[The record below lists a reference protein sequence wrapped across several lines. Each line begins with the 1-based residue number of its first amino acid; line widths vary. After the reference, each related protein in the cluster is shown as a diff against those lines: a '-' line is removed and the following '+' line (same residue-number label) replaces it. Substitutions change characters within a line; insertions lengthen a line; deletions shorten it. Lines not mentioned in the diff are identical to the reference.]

1 MAEKIKVMTFNLRVA
16 VKGDGVNY
24 FDYRLPRI
32 LEFLN
37 TEKPD
42 VVGFQEVN
50 DHMKEALNEHLTDYV
65 IVGCGRES
73 SYRGESACL
82 AYRKD
87 RFQLITL
94 ENFWLSATPS
104 IPGSRYGIDQSSC
117 PRVTTAALLKLREAS
132 APFWFV
138 NTHLDHEGGTA
149 RLLGSVQLLQY
160 ISELNVPCILTGDFN
175 ATPDTREI
183 QVITENEICGLKDL
197 TAGLGGTFHGF
208 GKNDPENMPKIDYI
222 FTNMKADPN
231 EAFAIEDK
239 GIDGVYISDHYP
251 VCAFVDAE

>member
-94 ENFWLSATPS
+94 ENFWLSATPT

-117 PRVTTAALLKLREAS
+117 PRVTTAALLKHREAS

-149 RLLGSVQLLQY
+149 RLLGSMQIMQFV
-160 ISELNVPCILTGDFN
+160 STKKESCIITGDFN
-175 ATPDTREI
+175 AGPDSRAIKLLIENTRYPMI
-183 QVITENEICGLKDL
+183 DC
-197 TAGLGGTFHGF
+197 TANIEATFHDY
-208 GKNDPENMPKIDYI
+208 KETPRSKIDYI
-222 FTNMKADPN
+222 FTNMPCDVN
-231 EAFAIEDK
+231 ESVLYPDVPV
-239 GIDGVYISDHYP
+239 DGVYLSDHRP
-251 VCAFVDAE
+251 VGAFVEIE